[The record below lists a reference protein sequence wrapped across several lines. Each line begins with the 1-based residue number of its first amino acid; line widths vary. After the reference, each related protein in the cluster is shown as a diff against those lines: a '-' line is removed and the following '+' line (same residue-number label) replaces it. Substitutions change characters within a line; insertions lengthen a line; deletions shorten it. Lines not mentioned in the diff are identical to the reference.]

1 MNDIVIDNDN
11 ELTIDV
17 KPIVTVPGA
26 LVFVRN
32 GQEIGRIDATYDF
45 ASINDDPE
53 MVALAIQIVQASRQ
67 RIHLAL

>member
-11 ELTIDV
+11 ELTIDA
-17 KPIVTVPGA
+17 KPIVTVLGA
-26 LVFVRN
+26 LTFVRN
-32 GQEIGRIDATYDF
+32 GREIGHIDATYDF